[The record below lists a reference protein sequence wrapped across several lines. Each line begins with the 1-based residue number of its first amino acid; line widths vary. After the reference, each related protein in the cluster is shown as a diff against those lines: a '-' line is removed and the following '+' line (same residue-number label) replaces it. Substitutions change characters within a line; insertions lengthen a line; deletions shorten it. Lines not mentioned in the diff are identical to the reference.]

1 MYGNRAIDD
10 CLLELKNILTEQG
23 FKCKA
28 AISAVAE
35 HSMMPQFAA
44 NRPDDEDRNELIS
57 FARKI
62 KEKIDNNTLSES
74 VDVPGKIP
82 YVKSPNLPLKIKVN
96 KDCVKCGKCAKICP
110 VGAISFDNPTCTD
123 KRQCITCMRCIS
135 ECPKRARA
143 LSRVLIS
150 VVSTVAKS
158 QFKGRKGNFLF
169 L

>member
-1 MYGNRAIDD
+1 MFIRI
-10 CLLELKNILTEQG
+10 KNILTKQG

-35 HSMMPQFAA
+35 HSMMPQFAT
-44 NRPDDEDRNELIS
+44 NRPDDEDRKELIS

-96 KDCVKCGKCAKICP
+96 A
-110 VGAISFDNPTCTD
+110 
-123 KRQCITCMRCIS
+123 
-135 ECPKRARA
+135 
-143 LSRVLIS
+143 
-150 VVSTVAKS
+150 
-158 QFKGRKGNFLF
+158 
-169 L
+169 